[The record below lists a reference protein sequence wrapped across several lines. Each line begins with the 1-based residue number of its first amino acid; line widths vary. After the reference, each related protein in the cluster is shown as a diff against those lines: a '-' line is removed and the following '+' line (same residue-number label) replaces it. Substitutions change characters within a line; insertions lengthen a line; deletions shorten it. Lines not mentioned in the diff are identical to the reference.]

1 MKDHIYIKKQEPDN
15 DLYPKLLQ
23 QSIERLQQMS
33 GELWTDY
40 NEHDPGVTITDLLNY
55 ALTELDYRL
64 RFKMPDYLSVSPG
77 VFQPGRYGLFSPIEV
92 FPTVPVTQND
102 YRKLIIDA
110 VDEIENLWI
119 YPAEE
124 TEGSGGGYDILV
136 ELAPGVA
143 FMEREKVKKQV
154 ETLFNSHRNLGEKL
168 SQVLFVERKP
178 LVLQG
183 DIGIEP
189 DTNTAQLLADIYWEA
204 LQFFVAGVK
213 YKRVDELL
221 AEGRTWDELLDGPVQ
236 QHWVMDESSLKPLPE
251 AYAVPHLYHQLKKL
265 KGIKYIHSLGFREDG
280 QVYYNV
286 FSPSRADRSY
296 TVLIPGKAEDSGI
309 RLLVG
314 EAPVVLDFSH
324 LAEKLYARYAR
335 CFGSQN
341 RTNDLSPYLEAPE
354 GKFRDIYKHYSVQ
367 TDFPDCYAINRFGV
381 ASGDTEQRKAQACQL
396 KAYLLLF
403 DEVLGRG
410 LKELENAP
418 ALLDI
423 RDGLKGESSVPL
435 TDPEVEW
442 QKFVRDEP
450 GGLPDRRRF
459 LRERKRW
466 ADILDRIYGED
477 SNPSWLNA
485 YNFYEDSEAEQLER
499 RFRFLSRIPE
509 WGRDR
514 CKGIDLTRN
523 SPGNVPGIKAYISTL
538 LGFYVCEERP
548 VINVFPFY
556 NLKLVEDQRFYNF
569 QGHILSHNLVPEE
582 LLKEEYMER
591 IPLLDKE
598 FTDSDYHILRE
609 RLPLLH
615 YNLLFEG
622 LFRGGIRQENYRIL
636 NIPMQ
641 PDRLLVFFHVQRK
654 EWINLG
660 RFVSRQEVIETAN
673 CLRRF
678 LVMLNRKSE
687 TLYIVEHL
695 HLCTNENFTVTVV
708 FPGWSARMA
717 DARFRE
723 VCEELVC
730 SRLPAHLQV
739 NFRWFSSREMWS
751 FEQAYYNWRKKIAA
765 GEAGKEEAEHLKSII
780 S

>member
-1 MKDHIYIKKQEPDN
+1 MDHIYIKKREPEN
-15 DLYPKLLQ
+15 DLYPRLLR

-64 RFKMPDYLSVSPG
+64 RFEMPDYLSADRVG
-77 VFQPGRYGLFSPIEV
+77 FQSRRYGLFSPVEV
-92 FPTVPVTQND
+92 FPTVPVTAED

-110 VDEIENLWI
+110 VEEIENLWI
-119 YPAEE
+119 YPAE
-124 TEGSGGGYDILV
+124 GKACGWYDILV

-143 FMEREKVKKQV
+143 FMDREKVRKQV
-154 ETLFNSHRNLGEKL
+154 ETLFHRNRNLCEGL

-178 LVLQG
+178 LILQG

-189 DTNTAQLLADIYWEA
+189 DADTTQLLADIYWEA
-204 LQFFVAGVK
+204 LQFFVAGVR

-221 AEGRTWDELLDGPVQ
+221 AEGKTLDELLDGPVQ
-236 QHWVMDESSLKPLPE
+236 EHWVMDERSLKPMPE
-251 AYAVPHLYHQLKKL
+251 HYAVPHLYHRLKNL
-265 KGIKYIHSLGFREDG
+265 KGVKYIHSLGFRENE
-280 QVYYNV
+280 QVYHNII
-286 FSPSRADRSY
+286 STPRADRSY
-296 TVLIPGKAEDSGI
+296 TVLIPGKTEDTGI

-314 EAPVVLDFSH
+314 NAPVTLEFSH
-324 LAEKLYARYAR
+324 LAERLYARHAR
-335 CFGSQN
+335 CFGNQN
-341 RTNDLSPYLEAPE
+341 RTSDLSPFLKVPE
-354 GKFRDIYKHYSVQ
+354 GKRRDMYRHYSVQ
-367 TDFPDCYAINRFGV
+367 YDFPDCYAINRFGV
-381 ASGDTEQRKAQACQL
+381 AAGETEQRKAQARQL

-403 DEVLGRG
+403 DEVFGRG
-410 LKELENAP
+410 LKELENASD
-418 ALLDI
+418 LLDI
-423 RDGLKGESSVPL
+423 GRELVAETVVPFEE
-435 TDPEVEW
+435 PELEW
-442 QKFVRDEP
+442 QKLVKTDLEAVS
-450 GGLPDRRRF
+450 DKQRF
-459 LRERKRW
+459 LRERRRW
-466 ADILDRIYGED
+466 ADMLEQIYGED
-477 SNPSWLNA
+477 SNPAWLGA
-485 YNFYEDSEAEQLER
+485 YNFYEDGEAEQLER
-499 RFRFLSRIPE
+499 RLRFLSRIPE

-514 CKGIDLTRN
+514 FKGIDLTRN
-523 SPGNVPGIKAYISTL
+523 FPENVPGIKAYISTL
-538 LGFYVCEERP
+538 LGFYRCEERP

-556 NLKLVEDQRFYNF
+556 NLRLVDDDRFYNF
-569 QGHILSHNLVPEE
+569 QGHVLSHNLVPEE

-591 IPLLDKE
+591 IPLSDRE
-598 FTDSDYHILRE
+598 FTDHDYHILRE

-622 LFRGGIRQENYRIL
+622 LFRGGIRQESYRIL
-636 NIPMQ
+636 NLPLH
-641 PDRLLVFFHVQRK
+641 PDRLLVFFHAQRK

-660 RFVSRQEVIETAN
+660 RFTSRQEVIETAH

-695 HLCTNENFTVTVV
+695 HLGGENFTVTVV
-708 FPGWSARMA
+708 FPGWSARLA

-739 NFRWFSSREMWS
+739 NFRWFSPGKMWG
-751 FEQAYYNWRKKIAA
+751 FEQAYYNWRKKMAT
-765 GEAGKEEAEHLKSII
+765 GESGQEEAEQLKKAI

>member
-1 MKDHIYIKKQEPDN
+1 MTDHIYIKKREPEN
-15 DLYPKLLQ
+15 DLYPRLLR
-23 QSIERLQQMS
+23 QSVERLQQMS

-40 NEHDPGVTITDLLNY
+40 NEHDPGVTITELVNY

-64 RFKMPDYLSVSPG
+64 RFGLPDYLSVHPAG
-77 VFQPGRYGLFSPIEV
+77 FQPGRYGLFSPVEV
-92 FPTVPVTQND
+92 FPTVPVTPVD
-102 YRKLIIDA
+102 YRKLMIDV

-119 YPAEE
+119 YPAKGKECGWCE
-124 TEGSGGGYDILV
+124 ILV

-143 FMEREKVKKQV
+143 FMDREKVKKRV
-154 ETLFNSHRNLGEKL
+154 ETLFHRNRNLCEGL

-183 DIGIEP
+183 DIGIEA
-189 DTNTAQLLADIYWEA
+189 DADTAQLITDIYWEA

-221 AEGRTWDELLDGPVQ
+221 AGGKTLDELLDGPVQ
-236 QHWVMDESSLKPLPE
+236 EHWVMDERSLKPLPE
-251 AYAVPHLYHQLKKL
+251 TYAVPHLYHRLKNL
-265 KGIKYIHSLGFREDG
+265 KGVKYIHSLGFREEG
-280 QVYYNV
+280 RVYHNLI
-286 FSPSRADRSY
+286 STPRADRSY
-296 TVLIPGKAEDSGI
+296 TVLIPGKAEDTGI

-314 EAPVVLDFSH
+314 DAPVVLDFSH
-324 LAEKLYARYAR
+324 LTEKLFARHAR

-341 RTNDLSPYLEAPE
+341 RTDDLSPFLVMPE
-354 GKFRDIYKHYSVQ
+354 GKQRGIYKHYSVQ
-367 TDFPDCYAINRFGV
+367 NDFPDCYAINRFGV
-381 ASGDTEQRKAQACQL
+381 ASGETERRKAQAHQL

-403 DEVLGRG
+403 DEVFGRG

-423 RDGLKGESSVPL
+423 N
-435 TDPEVEW
+435 
-442 QKFVRDEP
+442 
-450 GGLPDRRRF
+450 GGLVDETFVPFEEPELEWRKLVKEEGDPMPDKRRF
-459 LRERKRW
+459 LRERRRW
-466 ADILDRIYGED
+466 ADMLEQVYGEE
-477 SNPSWLNA
+477 SNPAWLNA
-485 YNFYEDSEAEQLER
+485 YNFYEDNEAEQLER
-499 RFRFLSRIPE
+499 RLRFLSRIPE

-514 CKGIDLTRN
+514 FKGIDLTRN
-523 SPGNVPGIKAYISTL
+523 FPGNVPGIKAYISTL
-538 LGFYVCEERP
+538 LGFYIGEERP

-556 NLKLVEDQRFYNF
+556 NLKLVEDDRFYNF
-569 QGHILSHNLVPEE
+569 QGHVLSHNLVPEE

-591 IPLLDKE
+591 IPLLDTE
-598 FTDSDYHILRE
+598 FTDSDYHVLRD

-622 LFRGGIRQENYRIL
+622 LFRGGIRQESYRIL
-636 NIPMQ
+636 NQPLH
-641 PDRLLVFFHVQRK
+641 PDRLLVFYHAQRK
-654 EWINLG
+654 EWVNLG
-660 RFVSRQEVIETAN
+660 RFVSRREVVETAN

-695 HLCTNENFTVTVV
+695 YLGTGEDFTVTVV

-739 NFRWFSSREMWS
+739 RFRWFSPREMWR
-751 FEQAYYNWRKKIAA
+751 FEQAYYHWRKKAA
-765 GEAGKEEAEHLKSII
+765 GGEPGKEEAEQLKSII

>member
-1 MKDHIYIKKQEPDN
+1 MMDHIYIKKREPEN
-15 DLYPKLLQ
+15 DLYPKLLR

-40 NEHDPGVTITDLLNY
+40 NTHDPGITMTDLLNY

-64 RFKMPDYLSVSPG
+64 RFDMPDYLSADPAG
-77 VFQPGRYGLFSPIEV
+77 FQPGRYGLFSPVEV
-92 FPTVPVTQND
+92 FPTVPVTPED
-102 YRKLIIDA
+102 YRKLMIDA

-119 YPAEE
+119 YPSGE
-124 TEGSGGGYDILV
+124 TGGGWYDILV

-143 FMEREKVKKQV
+143 FTDREKVRRQV
-154 ETLFNSHRNLGEKL
+154 ETLFHCNRNLCEGL
-168 SQVLFVERKP
+168 SRVLFVERKP
-178 LVLQG
+178 LILQG

-189 DTNTAQLLADIYWEA
+189 DVDTAQLLADIYWEA

-221 AEGRTWDELLDGPVQ
+221 AEGKTLDELLDGPEQ
-236 QHWVMDESSLKPLPE
+236 KHWVMDECSLKPLPE
-251 AYAVPHLYHQLKKL
+251 TYAVPHLYHRLKNL
-265 KGIKYIHSLGFREDG
+265 KGVKYIHSLGFREEE
-280 QVYYNV
+280 QVYNNMIAT
-286 FSPSRADRSY
+286 PHADRSY
-296 TVLIPGKAEDSGI
+296 TVLIPGKAEDTGL

-314 EAPVVLDFSH
+314 NAPAVLDFSH
-324 LAEKLYARYAR
+324 LTEQLYARHAR
-335 CFGSQN
+335 CFGNQN
-341 RTNDLSPYLEAPE
+341 RTNDLSPFMKVPE
-354 GKFRDIYKHYSVQ
+354 GKLRKIYKHYSVQ
-367 TDFPDCYAINRFGV
+367 NDFPDCYAINEFGV
-381 ASGDTEQRKAQACQL
+381 AAGESAQRKAQAHQL

-403 DEVLGRG
+403 DEVFGRG

-418 ALLDI
+418 DLLDI
-423 RDGLKGESSVPL
+423 NGGLLAETTVPL
-435 TDPEVEW
+435 EEPVSEW
-442 QKFVRDEP
+442 QNLVKNEDIP
-450 GGLPDRRRF
+450 IPDKQRF
-459 LRERKRW
+459 LRERRRW
-466 ADILDRIYGED
+466 ADMLERIYGED
-477 SNPSWLNA
+477 SNPAWLNA

-499 RFRFLSRIPE
+499 RLRFLSRIPA

-514 CKGIDLTRN
+514 FKGIDLTRN

-538 LGFYVCEERP
+538 LGFYIYEERP

-556 NLKLVEDQRFYNF
+556 NLKLVEDERFYNF
-569 QGHILSHNLVPEE
+569 QGHVLSHNLVPEE

-591 IPLLDKE
+591 IPLMDVE
-598 FTDSDYHILRE
+598 FTDRDYHVLRD

-636 NIPMQ
+636 NLPMH

-660 RFVSRQEVIETAN
+660 RFVSRRDAVETAN

-687 TLYIVEHL
+687 TLYVLEHL
-695 HLCTNENFTVTVV
+695 YLGTGENFTVTVV

-739 NFRWFSSREMWS
+739 RFRWFSPRKMWG
-751 FEQAYYNWRKKIAA
+751 FEQAYYHWRKKVAA
-765 GEAGKEEAEHLKSII
+765 GESGKEEAEQLKNII
-780 S
+780 L

>member
-1 MKDHIYIKKQEPDN
+1 MDHIYIKKREPEN

-40 NEHDPGVTITDLLNY
+40 NEHDPGVTITDLVNY

-64 RFKMPDYLSVSPG
+64 RFDMTDYLSVAPSG
-77 VFQPGRYGLFSPIEV
+77 FQPGRYGLFSPEEV
-92 FPTVPVTQND
+92 FPTVPVTTKD

-119 YPAEE
+119 YPA
-124 TEGSGGGYDILV
+124 GGTGCGWYDILV

-143 FMEREKVKKQV
+143 FMDREKVKKQV
-154 ETLFNSHRNLGEKL
+154 EILFHRNRNLCEGL
-168 SQVLFVERKP
+168 SQILFVERKP
-178 LVLQG
+178 LILQG

-189 DTNTAQLLADIYWEA
+189 DADISQLLADIYWEA

-221 AEGRTWDELLDGPVQ
+221 AEGKTWDELLDGPVQ
-236 QHWVMDESSLKPLPE
+236 KHWVMDEYSLKPLPGT
-251 AYAVPHLYHQLKKL
+251 YAVPHLYHRLKNL

-280 QVYYNV
+280 QFYNNII
-286 FSPSRADRSY
+286 STPYPAHSY
-296 TVLIPGKAEDSGI
+296 TVLIPGKAEDTGI

-314 EAPVVLDFSH
+314 NAPVNLDFSH
-324 LAEKLYARYAR
+324 LTEKLYARHAR
-335 CFGSQN
+335 CFGNQN
-341 RTNDLSPYLEAPE
+341 RTDDLAPFINVPE
-354 GKFRDIYKHYSVQ
+354 GKPKDIYKHDSVQ
-367 TDFPDCYAINRFGV
+367 NDFPDCYAINQFGV
-381 ASGDTEQRKAQACQL
+381 AAGETERRKAQATQL

-403 DEVLGRG
+403 DEVFGRG

-418 ALLDI
+418 NLLDI
-423 RDGLKGESSVPL
+423 HSGLVAETFVHFEE
-435 TDPEVEW
+435 PELEW
-442 QKFVRDEP
+442 QKLVKDEDEP
-450 GGLPDRRRF
+450 DSRRF

-466 ADILDRIYGED
+466 ADMLEQVYGED
-477 SNPSWLNA
+477 SNPAWLNA

-514 CKGIDLTRN
+514 FKGIDLTRN
-523 SPGNVPGIKAYISTL
+523 FPGNVPGIKSYISTL
-538 LGFYVCEERP
+538 LGFYIYEERP

-556 NLKLVEDQRFYNF
+556 NLKLVEDDRFYNF
-569 QGHILSHNLVPEE
+569 QGHVLSHNLVPEE

-591 IPLLDKE
+591 IPLMDKE
-598 FTDSDYHILRE
+598 FTDRDYHVLRE

-622 LFRGGIRQENYRIL
+622 LFRGGIRQESYRVL
-636 NIPMQ
+636 NLPLH
-641 PDRLLVFFHVQRK
+641 PDRLLVFFHAQRK

-687 TLYIVEHL
+687 TLYVVEHL
-695 HLCTNENFTVTVV
+695 YLGTGENLTVTVV

-730 SRLPAHLQV
+730 SRLPAHLQIR
-739 NFRWFSSREMWS
+739 FRWFSPREMWR
-751 FEQAYYNWRKKIAA
+751 FEQAYYNWRKKVAA
-765 GEAGKEEAEHLKSII
+765 GELGKEEAGQLKSII
-780 S
+780 L